1 MSLSSAPGFKFFQ
14 WKKKLVCFTC
24 NKKVASE
31 LSRYIRPVKWHHRK
45 KVLISVAVMLAIA
58 VALAIGLGVGLGVD
72 WSSDDQ
78 NLPVII
84 VKDGVFRQGAVV
96 SDSQTCSDIGVDML
110 SRNGS
115 AVDAAIATLLC
126 TGLFVAHS
134 MGIGGGHFMTIY
146 DRLDRRSIVIDARET
161 APAAATEDMYH
172 GDPTISQRGIL
183 ASGVPGEVK
192 GYLEAHRLYGKL
204 EWKELFQ
211 PAIRLAR
218 SGVRVENALAK
229 ALAEQEN
236 AIKADPGLRQIFIN
250 NATGHV
256 LRENDFY
263 TNPQLA
269 DTLQAIADNGGD
281 EFYKGTIAKNLVSE
295 ITAKGGIIT
304 EADLASYE
312 ANVTE
317 ALSIDLSGGLRVHSV
332 PPPGSGAVLDL
343 SMLVLDGYGFN
354 SSSIADDESSALTY
368 HRIVESF
375 KFGYAHRTFLGD
387 PHFVDITELVANMTS
402 PEYAQMIRD
411 RIDDNATHPAAYY
424 GANVTDVEDHGTS
437 QVSVIAPNG
446 DAVSI
451 TSTVNLYFGSAV
463 RSLTTGI
470 ILNDQ
475 MDDFSSPNTTNY
487 FGVPASESN
496 YIVAGKRPMS
506 SMTPSVFVD
515 KDGKVLLVAGA
526 AGGTRIT
533 TATALTAIRYLWL
546 GQNLKDSVYGY
557 RVHEQLYPSDVSY
570 EDGFSRAIIEGLTN
584 RGHNV
589 TLSNSRAVENAI
601 AVKSDGTLHAVADW
615 RKSGGVSGY

>member
-1 MSLSSAPGFKFFQ
+1 MKRDF
-14 WKKKLVCFTC
+14 V
-24 NKKVASE
+24 
-31 LSRYIRPVKWHHRK
+31 RPVKWHHRK

-146 DRLDRRSIVIDARET
+146 DRVNRRSIVINARET

-172 GDPTISQRGIL
+172 GDPTTSQKGTFSFTPWNVIVVVVLHSTLFPTILHAGIL

-229 ALAEQEN
+229 ALAEQEA

-250 NATGHV
+250 KATGHV

-281 EFYKGTIAKNLVSE
+281 EFYNGTIAKNLASE
-295 ITAKGGIIT
+295 ITTKGT
-304 EADLASYE
+304 
-312 ANVTE
+312 
-317 ALSIDLSGGLRVHSV
+317 
-332 PPPGSGAVLDL
+332 
-343 SMLVLDGYGFN
+343 
-354 SSSIADDESSALTY
+354 
-368 HRIVESF
+368 
-375 KFGYAHRTFLGD
+375 
-387 PHFVDITELVANMTS
+387 
-402 PEYAQMIRD
+402 
-411 RIDDNATHPAAYY
+411 
-424 GANVTDVEDHGTS
+424 
-437 QVSVIAPNG
+437 
-446 DAVSI
+446 
-451 TSTVNLYFGSAV
+451 
-463 RSLTTGI
+463 
-470 ILNDQ
+470 
-475 MDDFSSPNTTNY
+475 
-487 FGVPASESN
+487 
-496 YIVAGKRPMS
+496 
-506 SMTPSVFVD
+506 
-515 KDGKVLLVAGA
+515 
-526 AGGTRIT
+526 
-533 TATALTAIRYLWL
+533 
-546 GQNLKDSVYGY
+546 
-557 RVHEQLYPSDVSY
+557 
-570 EDGFSRAIIEGLTN
+570 
-584 RGHNV
+584 
-589 TLSNSRAVENAI
+589 
-601 AVKSDGTLHAVADW
+601 
-615 RKSGGVSGY
+615 